1 MKNLVK
7 FTLIALTFSVLG
19 LSACAKKQEATQD
32 ASATAPAVDSTAT
45 APAAPADST
54 AATTPAPQQ

>member
-7 FTLIALTFSVLG
+7 FTLVALTFSVLG

-32 ASATAPAVDSTAT
+32 ASATAPAVDTTAT
-45 APAAPADST
+45 APAT
-54 AATTPAPQQ
+54 TTPADTTKPAGQ

>member
-7 FTLIALTFSVLG
+7 FTLVALTFSVLG

-32 ASATAPAVDSTAT
+32 ASATAPAVDTTAT
-45 APAAPADST
+45 APAT
-54 AATTPAPQQ
+54 TTPADTTKPAGQQ